1 MDEEI
6 EAGSPLDELRTNLNA
21 VAADLQA
28 ETTRAGGLNRGRA
41 DALAK
46 IETAR
51 AVLQQTP
58 EFWNAANGLIVDA
71 AAAEAAAKDHSVR
84 AAADLAAAQTQA
96 EEARLK
102 RNTLRQELAGVVA
115 ALSAASARLNDIV
128 RRRQTMTDTWLAS
141 GMGGEPDDARLGAQR
156 SAAANRSNQIVL
168 LTERQRRTI
177 SGYRKWLQDEALR
190 ERRDRVVQRIT
201 DLGADSE
208 GAVTAILAGGVASA
222 QESLRRAQE
231 ARNRMDAVVSQMQAQ
246 ADAYAEGVLQP
257 LNKTIQRFGRALLTW
272 SDASIIYRA
281 EHHASRSELR
291 PSAVRTDAEGRI
303 SSLEINPNLFFSEGQ
318 LSALSVSALFAA
330 STTFQWSRWRCLLMD
345 DPLQHNDVIHASA
358 FMDLVRQIVRCLDY
372 QVIMSTHDSA
382 EAAFLIRKCQS
393 AKIPFIVHELL
404 PPGNGGLIS
413 EAA

>member
-1 MDEEI
+1 MHN
-6 EAGSPLDELRTNLNA
+6 GA
-21 VAADLQA
+21 VVQQLAA
-28 ETTRAGGLNRGRA
+28 
-41 DALAK
+41 
-46 IETAR
+46 
-51 AVLQQTP
+51 
-58 EFWNAANGLIVDA
+58 DA
-71 AAAEAAAKDHSVR
+71 AALGAA
-84 AAADLAAAQTQA
+84 
-96 EEARLK
+96 
-102 RNTLRQELAGVVA
+102 NT
-115 ALSAASARLNDIV
+115 RLNDLV
-128 RRRQTMTDTWLAS
+128 RRRQTMTNTWLAL
-141 GMGGEPDDARLGAQR
+141 GMGGEPDDARVEAQR
-156 SAAANRSNQIVL
+156 FAATNRANQIGL

-190 ERRDRVVQRIT
+190 ERRDRVAQRIT

-208 GAVTAILAGGVASA
+208 VAVTATLAGEVASA
-222 QESLRRAQE
+222 QEGLRRAQE
-231 ARNRMDAVVSQMQAQ
+231 ARSRMDAVVSEIQVQ
-246 ADAYAEGVLQP
+246 ADAYAEPVLQP

-272 SDASIIYRA
+272 SDATIIYRA
-281 EHHASRSELR
+281 EHYATRSELR
-291 PSAVRTDAEGRI
+291 PSAVRTDAEGRT
-303 SSLEINPNLFFSEGQ
+303 SPLEINPNLFFSERQ

-358 FMDLVRQIVRCLDY
+358 FMDLVRQLVRCLDY